1 MQPGSGGGCCSDAT
15 GRLVAPSRGVA
26 AFEAESVGR
35 VVVGLVGQQVI
46 DGSAEQLSG
55 SGSPA
60 RNARTVAR
68 PCGVAW

>member
-1 MQPGSGGGCCSDAT
+1 MQPRSGGGCCSDAT
-15 GRLVAPSRGVA
+15 GRLVARGVA

>member
-15 GRLVAPSRGVA
+15 GRLVALHGVA